1 MIKTAMINGEEV
13 IIAIANMKNEDR
25 MALNNNKEWI
35 KIADYGD
42 NVKKLKKELKYVNLM
57 NIGKSK
63 TSYYNK
69 IVFYIK
75 KAIKNYSDLIII
87 EEDISVKQRD
97 ILELVKCEAL
107 ICGYNYN
114 LSSIKQKYY
123 TDSSFNYDKTK
134 IKYKPVWKNPK
145 RKELGTKLIVDKVIG
160 RVKKNE
166 YCDQLGFGCIK
177 FSRYILDDIL
187 DYFRSFTIKER
198 HFTIK
203 ERHYCCLDSILFRKM
218 HEEGIKRGH
227 NHTSKTIKH
236 LHNYG

>member
-25 MALNNNKEWI
+25 MALNNNKKWI
-35 KIADYGD
+35 KIVNYED
-42 NVKKLKKELKYVNLM
+42 NVEKLKKELKYVNLM

-69 IVFYIK
+69 IIFYIK
-75 KAIKNYSDLIII
+75 EAIKNYSDLIII

-97 ILELVKCEAL
+97 ILELIKCEGL

-114 LSSIKQKYY
+114 LSPIKQKYY
-123 TDSSFNYDKTK
+123 TGSSFNYGETV
-134 IKYKPVWKNPK
+134 IRYKSVWKNPK
-145 RKELGTKLIVDKVIG
+145 RKKLGTKLIIDKVIG
-160 RVKKNE
+160 RVQKNE

-198 HFTIK
+198 H
-203 ERHYCCLDSILFRKM
+203 YCCLDSIFFRKM
-218 HEEGIKRGH
+218 HEEEGIKRAH

-236 LHNYG
+236 LHNYN